1 MGGPS
6 LLFAM
11 SQYLFQRGFVSGC
24 DLLAGKAKNLCVSEL
39 CPRTGGRQYFLG
51 RFSHAG
57 QDVLQEAICKGNLCV
72 HQSEERLHLLGYVC
86 EGRQDA
92 GLKVVHRF
100 RVVASLKFV
109 LTSRNQES
117 LFGPEA
123 TLLRG
128 GAQFC
133 TELLTWER
141 KIALDAVFSHD

>member
-11 SQYLFQRGFVSGC
+11 SQYLFQRGFVSSR

-39 CPRTGGRQYFLG
+39 CPRTGGGQYFLG
-51 RFSHAG
+51 RLSHAG
-57 QDVLQEAICKGNLCV
+57 QDVLQQRVREGDLCV
-72 HQSEERLHLLGYVC
+72 HQSEERLHLPGYVR
-86 EGRQDA
+86 EGRHDT

-109 LTSRNQES
+109 LTSSNQEC

-123 TLLRG
+123 TLLDGR
-128 GAQFC
+128 
-133 TELLTWER
+133 EHL
-141 KIALDAVFSHD
+141 V

>member
-11 SQYLFQRGFVSGC
+11 SQYLFQCGFVSSR
-24 DLLAGKAKNLCVSEL
+24 DLLARKAKNLCVSEL
-39 CPRTGGRQYFLG
+39 CPRTGGGQYLLG
-51 RFSHAG
+51 RLSHAG
-57 QDVLQEAICKGNLCV
+57 QDVLQLAISEGDLCV
-72 HQSEERLHLLGYVC
+72 YQSEERLHLSGYVC
-86 EGRQDA
+86 EGRHHA

-100 RVVASLKFV
+100 RIVASLKFV

-128 GAQFC
+128 GAHFC
-133 TELLTWER
+133 TEFLTWER